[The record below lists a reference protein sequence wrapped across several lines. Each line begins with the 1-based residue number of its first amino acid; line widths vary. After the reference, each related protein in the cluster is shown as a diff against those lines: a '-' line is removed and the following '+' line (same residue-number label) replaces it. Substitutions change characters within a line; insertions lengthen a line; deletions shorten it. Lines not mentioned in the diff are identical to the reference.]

1 MDFITILQT
10 SSSVFPRVL
19 QMFHQRV
26 WARAQGPQ
34 LNPRIRINYWL
45 NVWLVMEM
53 MRLLSDGIC
62 GQQEPGSLANPEV
75 SWALV
80 SDGTLGAWALP
91 CSLSAL
97 IKQHNSCLDTL
108 LISSAMVAWYQF
120 SENET
125 RPLRTVIWGAQ

>member
-10 SSSVFPRVL
+10 SSSVFPR
-19 QMFHQRV
+19 
-26 WARAQGPQ
+26 ARAQGPQ